1 MTEQDIGS
9 IAEFLKERELKG
21 KGKVEQVETHASW
34 VLLTERT
41 AYKFKKPLDLGFLD
55 FSTLEKR
62 KHYCEEELRLNRRLA
77 PEMYIDVVRAVK
89 AGDDVTLERAEEEG
103 SEAYGYGVMMKRMDP
118 GKKMD
123 KLLDRHEVRYRD
135 VEAIARMLAPFH
147 RQAEKV
153 EEPPSIDAFKKRFN
167 DIQQEGGIFEQ
178 LLGREA
184 EERVEKALMSSDD
197 FLDAHQDLLKQRVE
211 AGMVCDGHGDLHS
224 GNIFIDEEPVI
235 FDCIEF
241 NPAFRRIDVLDEIAF
256 FCMDLE
262 AHNEEELASHF
273 LKIYNQAFPVIRG
286 RQEEALFEYYKA
298 YRANVR
304 AKVTAIRASQEED
317 PGKEKADIRLYLD
330 LMDRYL
336 DRL

>member
-1 MTEQDIGS
+1 MTEQDIGA
-9 IAEFLKERELKG
+9 IAEFLQALDEKE
-21 KGKVEQVETHASW
+21 KVEKVETHASW
-34 VLLTERT
+34 VILTKRT

-77 PEMYIDVVRAVK
+77 PDMYLGLVRVVQ
-89 AGDDVTLERAEEEG
+89 GEGGLELERAEEAG
-103 SEAYGYGVMMKRMDP
+103 SEAHGYGVMMKRMDP
-118 GKKMD
+118 KKKMD
-123 KLLDRHEVRYRD
+123 ELLDRHEVRYKD

-153 EEPPSIDAFKKRFN
+153 SDPPSVDAFKKRFN
-167 DIQQEGGIFEQ
+167 DIQQEERVFEK
-178 LLGREA
+178 LLGPRT
-184 EERVEKALMSSDD
+184 EERVEKAMMSSDD

-211 AGMVCDGHGDLHS
+211 EGMVCDAHGDLHS

-241 NPAFRRIDVLDEIAF
+241 NPSFRRVDVLDEIAF

-262 AHNEEELASHF
+262 AHNEGELASHF
-273 LKIYNQAFPVIRG
+273 LKIYNQAYPVIRD
-286 RQEEALFEYYKA
+286 REEEALFEYYKA

-317 PGKEKADIRLYLD
+317 PGQEKERIALYLD